1 MISTLKKIRKITNKK
16 VQLILTNKPKL
27 VYVDPSKVV
36 KGNII
41 WSDNPND
48 LSVQVTSP
56 SNFKIVT
63 PKKIMAFEDSKQ
75 RAWQWKKAIEG
86 LQNR

>member
-1 MISTLKKIRKITNKK
+1 MVKKLQKLSSKK

-27 VYVDPSKVV
+27 IYVNPSKLVV

-41 WSDNPND
+41 WSDNSSD

-56 SNFKIVT
+56 SQFKICT
-63 PKKIMAFEDSKQ
+63 AKKVLSFDDVKQ

-86 LQNR
+86 LQNQ